1 MRIDLEVLHSFDLI
15 IETSTRDNECNSE
28 CVKTREIKRRQE
40 RRQDEMTG
48 EQETW
53 NASTGR
59 TTRVDRWSEARG
71 PSTTNIHTPMQHP
84 TECTQ
89 NLFGME
95 SKRKFYD
102 EIIKGHLNLKNCSS
116 QADSRPVYTEGTSKG
131 CNRRS
136 RLVIHIQQLC

>member
-59 TTRVDRWSEARG
+59 TTRVDHWSEARG
-71 PSTTNIHTPMQHP
+71 PSTTTIHTLP
-84 TECTQ
+84 CSI
-89 NLFGME
+89 L
-95 SKRKFYD
+95 
-102 EIIKGHLNLKNCSS
+102 LNAHRMHIYSGWNQRENS
-116 QADSRPVYTEGTSKG
+116 TM
-131 CNRRS
+131 RS
-136 RLVIHIQQLC
+136 